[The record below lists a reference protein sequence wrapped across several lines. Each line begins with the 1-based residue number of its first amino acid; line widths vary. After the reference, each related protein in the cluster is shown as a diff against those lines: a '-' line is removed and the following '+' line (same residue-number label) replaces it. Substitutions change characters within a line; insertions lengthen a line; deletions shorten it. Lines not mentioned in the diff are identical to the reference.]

1 MISIVMLFHFIHPYQ
16 DFLFSSFKIIM
27 DLKEKQEKY
36 KSRHM
41 CVHASLTLSRGQLL
55 TVIAMWSTPGS
66 TDWHDTFSQPLLTSL
81 SGPLTFSF
89 VLGLHLSPVLHHVA
103 SSWFPPICECCRL
116 LHLSD
121 LNF

>member
-1 MISIVMLFHFIHPYQ
+1 MISIVMLFHFVHPCQ

-41 CVHASLTLSRGQLL
+41 CVHASLTFSRGQLL

-66 TDWHDTFSQPLLTSL
+66 TDWHDTFSQPLLT
-81 SGPLTFSF
+81 
-89 VLGLHLSPVLHHVA
+89 
-103 SSWFPPICECCRL
+103 
-116 LHLSD
+116 
-121 LNF
+121 